1 MKLAAFVIV
10 YSLLAI
16 SVFAQ
21 PGPLTLD
28 ARVQYIDSL
37 KKELANAKPDT
48 TRVLL
53 LKALGSQY
61 LLSDP
66 PTAKTYFQEGFDL
79 SRSINYRKGE
89 ADCLRFIGNVLKR
102 QGEYPRALNNFI
114 RALAIS
120 ESINDSSGISAG
132 LGHIGDIYSDQ
143 GDHYKARNYF
153 MRAKAID
160 EKIHKNEELILM
172 HLNIGKSYYRQN
184 IADSA
189 FMFLNQ
195 CYKLATENRFIFA
208 MDGVLTTLGQLHAS
222 KENNAEAMNYFR
234 KSIPFSISK
243 GAYANL
249 SESYLGIA
257 NLYYKSDQTDSCISY
272 GKKSLAAAE
281 TVNFVKGIM
290 ASSQLLSD
298 AYHGLNNDE
307 AFKYYMRAMAAK
319 DSLFNAEKV
328 RQLQE
333 LGFAEQQRLQ
343 ALEDAKV
350 DYQNKIRSYTLLSL
364 VGAFMVIA
372 IILLI
377 TNRNKIKANRMLH
390 QQKEE
395 IQRTLNELKT
405 AQAQL
410 VQSEKM
416 ASLGELTAGIA
427 HEIQN
432 PLNFVNNFSEV
443 NKELLSE
450 MKGEIAKGNLEE
462 VTLLANNVI
471 DNQEKINHHGKR
483 ADAIVKGMLQ
493 HSRSSTSQREGTN
506 MNNLIDEYVRLAFHG
521 MRAKDKSFN
530 TTINTNFDESIG
542 EIGVMPQ
549 DIGRVILNLLNNAFY
564 AVSEKRK
571 KLGDDFEPIVT
582 VKTKKLDGRILVSI
596 HDNGIGIDKNVQDK
610 IFQPFF
616 TTKPTGQGTGLGLSL
631 SYDIVKAHG
640 GELTVATQEG
650 EGSTFTFSLP
660 NP

>member
-1 MKLAAFVIV
+1 MKLAALVIV

-16 SVFAQ
+16 PVFAQ
-21 PGPLTLD
+21 PGPLTSD
-28 ARVQYIDSL
+28 VRVQYIDSL
-37 KKELANAKPDT
+37 KKQLANAKADT
-48 TRVLL
+48 SRVLL
-53 LKALGSQY
+53 LKALGTQY

-66 PTAKTYFQEGFDL
+66 ATAKAYFQEGFDL
-79 SRSINYRKGE
+79 SRSLNYRKGE

-153 MRAKAID
+153 MRAKEID
-160 EKIHKNEELILM
+160 EKIHKDEELILM
-172 HLNIGKSYYRQN
+172 LLNIGKSYYRQN

-195 CYKLATENRFIFA
+195 CYKLATENRSNFV

-222 KENNAEAMNYFR
+222 IENNTEAMNYFR

-243 GAYANL
+243 DAYANL
-249 SESYLGIA
+249 SDSYLGIA
-257 NLYYKSDQTDSCISY
+257 NLFYRSDQTDSCISY
-272 GKKSLAAAE
+272 GKKSLSAAN
-281 TVNFVKGIM
+281 TVNYVKGIM

-298 AYHGLNNDE
+298 AYAGQNKDE
-307 AFKYYMRAMAAK
+307 AFKYYKIAMAAK

-333 LGFAEQQRLQ
+333 LGFAEQQRLE
-343 ALEDAKV
+343 ALEGAKL

-372 IILLI
+372 IILLVN
-377 TNRNKIKANRMLH
+377 NRNKIKANKILH
-390 QQKEE
+390 QQKGQIE
-395 IQRTLNELKT
+395 RTLTELKT
-405 AQAQL
+405 TQSQL
-410 VQSEKM
+410 IQSEKM

-450 MKGEIAKGNLEE
+450 MKEEIAKGNFKE
-462 VTLLANNVI
+462 VTSLANNVI
-471 DNQEKINHHGKR
+471 DNQEKINQHGKR

-493 HSRSSTSQREGTN
+493 HSRSSTSQRENTN
-506 MNNLIDEYVRLAFHG
+506 INNLIDEYVRLAFHG

-530 TTINTNFDESIG
+530 TTINTSFDESIG
-542 EIGVMPQ
+542 EISIVPQ

-564 AVSEKRK
+564 AVTEKRK
-571 KLGDDFEPIVT
+571 LLGENFEPV
-582 VKTKKLDGRILVSI
+582 VSVATKRVHNKVLVSVK
-596 HDNGIGIDKNVQDK
+596 DNGVGIAPQMVDK

-640 GELTVATQEG
+640 GELKVETMEG
-650 EGSTFTFSLP
+650 EGSEFIISITT
-660 NP
+660 